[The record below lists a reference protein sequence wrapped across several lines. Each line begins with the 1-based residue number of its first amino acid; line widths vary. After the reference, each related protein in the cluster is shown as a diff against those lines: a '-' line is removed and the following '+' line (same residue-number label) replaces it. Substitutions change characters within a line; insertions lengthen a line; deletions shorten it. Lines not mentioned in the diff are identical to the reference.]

1 MPDPRHEPAPIDPA
15 GSHRTVNQP
24 IFIVGC
30 QRSGTT
36 LLRLLLDSHPNISC
50 GPETRFLADFA
61 RITSPPAWPHMQQYG
76 FPKEYWHGKFAEL
89 FDSFQSDY
97 ARRRGKTRWA
107 DKTPRYALH
116 LHYLDQLFPSC
127 QIVHVIRDG
136 RDVVAS
142 HKDRWGYLSAVKAT
156 RKWPMYIRAA
166 RAVGHR
172 LPASRYYEVRYEDLV
187 ADTEGTLRKLLDFLE
202 EPWDDALLA
211 HDTRPHDVQPRYLA
225 FSSRRRETAR
235 EAGPVYRSRIGA
247 YRRELGPE
255 LRLLIRTLG
264 GRELRAL
271 GYR

>member
-1 MPDPRHEPAPIDPA
+1 MPAPRREPAPSVP
-15 GSHRTVNQP
+15 SESTPTVRP

-36 LLRLLLDSHPNISC
+36 LLRLILDSHPNISC

-61 RITSPPAWPHMQQYG
+61 RITSPPMWPHMQQYG
-76 FPKEYWHGKFAEL
+76 FPKEYWHRKFAEL

-97 ARRRGKTRWA
+97 ARRRGKNRWA
-107 DKTPRYALH
+107 DKTPRYALY
-116 LHYLDQLFPSC
+116 LEYLDQLFPSC
-127 QIVHVIRDG
+127 QVVHVIRDG

-142 HKDRWGYLSAVKAT
+142 HKDHSGYFSAVKAT
-156 RKWPMYIRAA
+156 KKWPMYIRAA
-166 RAVGHR
+166 RTAGER
-172 LPASRYYEVRYEDLV
+172 LPASRYHEVRYEDLV
-187 ADTEGTLRKLLDFLE
+187 ADTETTLRKLLDFLD
-202 EPWDDALLA
+202 EPWDDALLT
-211 HDTRPHDVQPRYLA
+211 HDTGPHDVQPRYLS
-225 FSSRRRETAR
+225 FSSSRRAMAG

-255 LRLLIRTLG
+255 LRLLIRMLG